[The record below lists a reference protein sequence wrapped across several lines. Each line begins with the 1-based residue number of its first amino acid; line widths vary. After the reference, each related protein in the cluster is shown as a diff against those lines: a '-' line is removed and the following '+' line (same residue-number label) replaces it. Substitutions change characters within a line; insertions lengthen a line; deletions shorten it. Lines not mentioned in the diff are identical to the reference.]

1 MSLFSH
7 KINKMKQERY
17 AQNINTNILTNDLD
31 DETTT
36 VLSIKMI
43 WMMKLLLFYQLKC
56 VTITD

>member
-43 WMMKLLLFYQLKC
+43 WMMKLLLF
-56 VTITD
+56 